1 MLLTFMIFCFDKV
14 VRFVI
19 MMAARRATHPSLGS
33 GSTDLKTQPAP
44 SEPVHTQDDESLAWF
59 IALDQDNSGQI
70 SAEELRSAL
79 MNEDSGRMFSP
90 ETVKYLMNVFDLDGD
105 GEIALEEFKP
115 LWAYVMQWREMFESF
130 DYNQDGII
138 DAAELESALN
148 HYELSVGTPVI
159 NFLVHK
165 YGTRPTNGHNGPP
178 QIELDRFVCACVVVQ
193 QMCALYD
200 RCGLGRT
207 GPMEVSRDDFL
218 LSILRLP

>member
-1 MLLTFMIFCFDKV
+1 
-14 VRFVI
+14 
-19 MMAARRATHPSLGS
+19 MAMSQRRTTYPNMGN
-33 GSTDLKTQPAP
+33 GSTQPRTQLVP
-44 SEPVHTQDDESLAWF
+44 SEPANAQDDECLAWF

-70 SAEELRSAL
+70 SAEELRCAL
-79 MNEDSGRMFSP
+79 MNEDSGRTFSL
-90 ETVKYLMNVFDLDGD
+90 ETVKYLMSVFDLDRS
-105 GEIALEEFKP
+105 GEIGLEEFKP
-115 LWAYVMQWREMFESF
+115 LWLYVTKWREMFESF
-130 DYNQDGII
+130 DYNRDGII

-148 HYELSVGTPVI
+148 HYELSVGLPVI

-165 YGTRPTNGHNGPP
+165 YGTHLTNDQNGPP

-193 QMCALYD
+193 QMCVLYE